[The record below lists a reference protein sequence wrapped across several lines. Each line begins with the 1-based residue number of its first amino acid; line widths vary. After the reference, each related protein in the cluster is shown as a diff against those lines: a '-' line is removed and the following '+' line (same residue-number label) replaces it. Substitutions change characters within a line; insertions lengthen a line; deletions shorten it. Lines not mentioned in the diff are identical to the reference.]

1 MIRPAKCHFNGF
13 MKPSIKGAD
22 KNHNPRK
29 GTETLPIPPN
39 NSKIFS
45 KIRTIIPVRG
55 RVRKKQL
62 NRRSSPCWEN
72 VDD

>member
-1 MIRPAKCHFNGF
+1 MRVA
-13 MKPSIKGAD
+13 
-22 KNHNPRK
+22 
-29 GTETLPIPPN
+29 
-39 NSKIFS
+39 FS
-45 KIRTIIPVRG
+45 LIRTIIPARGRKLIIAAMSSGDTPQIRTIIPARG